1 MQTREAHVPSS
12 PAEFLPLG
20 RMKWVLVGITVL
32 GALLSIFGARREAAQ
47 FVALERLRF
56 EQQVDESLAELQRGL
71 RSREVLMNAVA
82 ALFNPGEPIQR
93 GALARYGRNFLN
105 LSPEVTAISWLPAVA
120 PDRVPDVLQVLRD
133 SGIENPVIFGQN
145 RRPLD
150 VATLGYVPHVILDVE
165 PKASAPVLLGG
176 TASDWPERR
185 KTIDDARATRLAQ
198 TPGPT
203 RLFQPPHPF
212 AFLVYAPVFSATDDY
227 LGAVSFAYPVE
238 TLFRLASP
246 PAIAGWPFSFHVYD
260 DRDDF
265 GRERLISIAATGEAI
280 AGRDFTATERGE
292 GIVTRKIS
300 FAGQPLLVA
309 FEPTS
314 SFGGRGWGRAAVF
327 AAIGFLLTGLVVLA
341 VWLVVQN
348 AHRLAAE
355 VAARRSAED
364 RLQILIHEL
373 NHRVR
378 NVLTVAQSIVTR
390 SLRPDLAME
399 DVKATVV
406 GRYQALA
413 GAMAILTDN
422 EWRGADLHRILQAEM
437 LPYTGR
443 YDARGPDVTLR
454 PRAAQTITL
463 LLHELTTN
471 SAKYG
476 ALSVPGGSVTLT
488 WAIDMAG
495 AVPEFHLTWAEAGG
509 PPVSQPTRSG
519 FGTQIIARVTPQDLA
534 GRAAIDYRPEGIVYT
549 LTASLSEITDQ
560 PAARPA
566 GAA

>member
-1 MQTREAHVPSS
+1 MPPPT
-12 PAEFLPLG
+12 AEFLPLG

-47 FVALERLRF
+47 FASLERLRF
-56 EQQVDESLAELQRGL
+56 EQQADQSLAELQRGL

-82 ALFNPGEPIQR
+82 TLFNPGEPIQR
-93 GALARYGRNFLN
+93 GALARYGRNFLS
-105 LSPEVTAISWLPAVA
+105 LSPEVTAISWLPAVT
-120 PDRVPDVLQVLRD
+120 PDRVDAVLQVLRE
-133 SGIENPVIFGQN
+133 SGIENPLIFGQN

-212 AFLVYAPVFSATDDY
+212 AFLVYAPVFSAADDY
-227 LGAVSFAYPVE
+227 LGAVSFAYPVA
-238 TLFRLASP
+238 TLFRLASA
-246 PAIAGWPFSFHVYD
+246 PAVAGWPFAFHIYD
-260 DRDDF
+260 DRDGL
-265 GRERLISIAATGEAI
+265 GRERLISISPTGEPVD
-280 AGRDFTATERGE
+280 GRDFAEAERVPGA
-292 GIVTRKIS
+292 VTREIS
-300 FAGQPLLVA
+300 FAGQPLLAV
-309 FEPTS
+309 FEPALPLD
-314 SFGGRGWGRAAVF
+314 GRGWGQATLFVS
-327 AAIGFLLTGLVVLA
+327 IGLLLTGLVVLA

-390 SLRPDLAME
+390 SLRPDLSMA

-422 EWRGADLHRILQAEM
+422 EWRGADLHRILRAEM
-437 LPYTGR
+437 LPFTGR
-443 YDARGPDVTLR
+443 YEALGPDVTLR

-476 ALSVPGGSVTLT
+476 ALSAPGGSVKLT
-488 WAIDMAG
+488 WSIEEVGSAPSFRLI
-495 AVPEFHLTWAEAGG
+495 WSEAGG
-509 PPVSQPTRSG
+509 PPVTPPTRSG
-519 FGTQIIARVTPQDLA
+519 FGTQIITRVTPQDLA
-534 GRAAIDYRPEGIVYT
+534 GRAAVEYRAEGVVYT
-549 LTASLSEITDQ
+549 LTAPLSEITDE
-560 PAARPA
+560 AAPRR
-566 GAA
+566 AAAA